1 MSFVSPLTTASHRRA
16 WLSFSSAILL
26 TACGFRLR
34 GSVTLAFQTLRMTGS
49 TNTPTANALRSNLMA
64 QGVRV
69 DTPSDPVLAANEM
82 PQVVLHVLQDQ
93 RQRVVV
99 GQTAA
104 GQVRE
109 LELRGLFEFNLTNA
123 VGREIV
129 ANTKLALTRSLNF
142 SETAVLAKDAEE
154 AQLFNDM
161 QNDMV
166 SQVMRRLSS
175 VRSF

>member
-1 MSFVSPLTTASHRRA
+1 MPPAPNHRPSRRA
-16 WLSFSSAILL
+16 CCVAAVALVLGG
-26 TACGFRLR
+26 CGFRLR
-34 GSVTLAFQTLRMTGS
+34 GSASLAFVTLRLAGS
-49 TNTPTANALRSNLMA
+49 TQTPIAQALRRALTK

-69 DTPSDPVLAANEM
+69 DSPDQAVLAANEI
-82 PQVVLHVLQDQ
+82 PQVVLTVGQDQ

-99 GQTAA
+99 GQTSA

-109 LELRGLFEFNLTNA
+109 LELRALFEFTLSNA
-123 VGREIV
+123 LGREVV
-129 ANTKLALTRSLNF
+129 APTQLSLTRSLNF

-166 SQVMRRLSS
+166 AQVMRRLSV
-175 VRSF
+175 VRVF

>member
-1 MSFVSPLTTASHRRA
+1 MPLLPSLNALQHRRA
-16 WLSFSSAILL
+16 WLAAGAALGLS
-26 TACGFRLR
+26 ACGFRLR
-34 GSVTLAFQTLRMTGS
+34 GDVVLAFQTLRMTGS
-49 TNTPTANALRSNLMA
+49 TNTPIARELRNALMG

-69 DTPSDPVLAANEM
+69 DTPSDSVLAPNEI
-82 PQVVLHVLQDQ
+82 PQVILNISQDQ

-99 GQTAA
+99 GQTSA

-109 LELRGLFEFNLTNA
+109 LELRASLEFALSNA
-123 VGREIV
+123 VGREVIP
-129 ANTKLALTRSLNF
+129 ATTLALTRSLNF
-142 SETAVLAKDAEE
+142 SETAVLAKDTEE

-166 SQVMRRLSS
+166 AQVMRRLST